1 MQKPFKINSTLI
13 LLNSFVFHCSRCKVL
28 VVFKHGLYLI
38 SAYQISFS
46 FLSMAC
52 LHRNLWAH
60 LHCWFYRMA
69 SVQYRQHNPWKVSVC
84 LLVRS
89 YFLAHLAHIHVSWA
103 LLIEFCWFY
112 SIRFSFA
119 LCTAA
124 AGSAV
129 SVKPASDSVTPASV
143 SSMGT
148 LTDSSSASLLTTANQ
163 TPLSALG
170 HNEDLPPSSMAPPQH
185 NKWDAAN
192 LLNLNYDWC

>member
-1 MQKPFKINSTLI
+1 MQKPLKINSTLI

-28 VVFKHGLYLI
+28 LVFKHGLYLI

-60 LHCWFYRMA
+60 VHCWFYRMA
-69 SVQYRQHNPWKVSVC
+69 SVQCRQHNPWKVSVC

-112 SIRFSFA
+112 SIRFLFCSLHSCSR
-119 LCTAA
+119 LCSISQ
-124 AGSAV
+124 AGLWLGH
-129 SVKPASDSVTPASV
+129 ASI
-143 SSMGT
+143 G
-148 LTDSSSASLLTTANQ
+148 LQHGHFNRQQLSLLVDYSQ
-163 TPLSALG
+163 S
-170 HNEDLPPSSMAPPQH
+170 DAP
-185 NKWDAAN
+185 
-192 LLNLNYDWC
+192 